1 MKKNTSGISM
11 LVIITCCIFIACF
24 LIMPV
29 FNSIITP
36 NANINSDGNSQS
48 AYSYDSN
55 SFTHVHA
62 SGSKDTIIPFNI
74 LCICSYNYS
83 YDTVPQHIQ
92 GIEAGLGDLSYEIT
106 YENMDAKRFYEADD
120 IQEFYNYLSYKID
133 KIDAHYDL
141 IFVIDDTALRFVI
154 NYRNELFGD
163 VPVVFMGINS
173 VSDATTSAALHNVTG
188 ISETLD
194 FESNYDLMKA
204 LFPDRNEIVVLC
216 DGSNTSSGEYVEF
229 LKFTENHPEISYRVL
244 NASYYTQK
252 GLKRA
257 LSELDNNNIIY
268 YLEFSQDGD
277 GNLYTINSA
286 SSFVDNNVKNVP
298 VIRLTMANCTNN
310 ILGGISYSYT
320 HAGEV
325 AGKMAGKILN
335 GVSADNIALISDT
348 ITESYFYQDK
358 MDEFGIKS
366 SQLPADS
373 YIANERFNPIRYYQE
388 NALILNLIILI
399 IILLFI
405 IIVIQAKANRQHE
418 RMLNNDY
425 LTQIPNRHYI
435 NQKID
440 QLNST
445 FTPYGLAMIDV
456 DHFKDI
462 NDTYGHLV
470 GDEVLVEISTRF
482 SSIASKYITFARIGG
497 DEFMMLITGPEIDN
511 ADNIC
516 RQIQNI
522 IRNAVVINKKKLEIT
537 LSIGCALYPS
547 DTNDPTQIMALA
559 DRALY
564 YVKENGRN
572 DYKLFGDL

>member
-286 SSFVDNNVKNVP
+286 SSFVDNNVTNVP

-482 SSIASKYITFARIGG
+482 SSIASKHITFARIGG

-572 DYKLFGDL
+572 NYKLFGDL

>member
-62 SGSKDTIIPFNI
+62 SGSNDTIIPFNI

-154 NYRNELFGD
+154 NYRSELFGD

-286 SSFVDNNVKNVP
+286 SSFVDNNVTNVP

>member
-1 MKKNTSGISM
+1 M
-11 LVIITCCIFIACF
+11 
-24 LIMPV
+24 IMPV
-29 FNSIITP
+29 FNSIIIP

-62 SGSKDTIIPFNI
+62 SGSNDTIIPFNI

-141 IFVIDDTALRFVI
+141 VFVIDDTALRFVI

-173 VSDATTSAALHNVTG
+173 ISDATTSAALHNVTG

-229 LKFTENHPEISYRVL
+229 LKFTENHPEISYTVL

-286 SSFVDNNVKNVP
+286 SSFVDNNITNVP
-298 VIRLTMANCTNN
+298 VISLTMANCTDN

-325 AGKMAGKILN
+325 AGKMASKILN

-482 SSIASKYITFARIGG
+482 SSIASKHITFARIGG
-497 DEFMMLITGPEIDN
+497 DEFMMVITGPEIDN

-522 IRNAVVINKKKLEIT
+522 IRNAVVINKKKLKIT
-537 LSIGCALYPS
+537 LSIGCALYPT

>member
-286 SSFVDNNVKNVP
+286 SSFVDNNVTNVP

-366 SQLPADS
+366 SQLPVDS

-522 IRNAVVINKKKLEIT
+522 IRNAIVINKKKLEIT
-537 LSIGCALYPS
+537 LSIGCALYPT

>member
-62 SGSKDTIIPFNI
+62 SGSNDTIIPFNI

-286 SSFVDNNVKNVP
+286 SSFVDNNVTNVP